1 MFTKFRPVWIV
12 AARELRDQF
21 RDWRVLMPMLIL
33 VLCFPFLMNEF
44 AKQTV
49 DFLNQ
54 YNANLILDRLVP
66 FSIMII
72 GFFPITV
79 SLVVALESFV
89 GEKERGTI
97 EPLLS
102 SPMEDW
108 QLYFGKL
115 LVGVITPLI
124 ASYLSIGLYMWLI
137 LIRQELTIP
146 PFTVMLQLLLL
157 TGAHAFLMVSAA
169 IVISVQSTS
178 VKAAN
183 LLASFIVIPVA
194 ILMQGEAVMLFWGNE
209 RVLWLAILGVV
220 IIALLLIRVGI
231 AHFHREYLLGRE
243 IDVINM
249 NWIWRTFLK
258 NFLGGAPS
266 LPAWYRSVLAP
277 SLRRVMPATLV
288 LLAIAGLSIWL
299 GYDWSVD
306 NVPRALEMA
315 TKERADRF
323 SQQLTEFP
331 DMRTLRDRISVP
343 FLFLNNTRAT
353 FFIFLTGLVSFSV
366 LGVILYMVNIGLI
379 GGLFGLYQSLGYQA
393 LPIFVAGVL
402 PHGVFELPALLLGSA
417 AMLYFGVSIVT
428 PQVGKSMG
436 EVIIELVADWLK
448 IFLGLVVPLLA
459 LAAVIEVYV
468 TPLVLEWCKNMNYCG
483 SLLG

>member
-1 MFTKFRPVWIV
+1 MPKEILMLIKLKPVFII
-12 AARELRDQF
+12 AGRELKDQF
-21 RDWRVLMPMLIL
+21 RDWRVLAPMAIL
-33 VLCFPFLMNEF
+33 VLCFPLLMNAF
-44 AKQTV
+44 AQQTV
-49 DFLNQ
+49 NFLNK
-54 YNANLILDRLVP
+54 YDANLILDRLVP

-124 ASYLSIGLYMWLI
+124 ASYLSIALYMWLI

-146 PFTVMLQLLLL
+146 PLTVMVQLLLL

-249 NWIWRTFLK
+249 GWIWRTFRS
-258 NFLGGAPS
+258 NFLGGARSIPV
-266 LPAWYRSVLAP
+266 WYRTVLGPA
-277 SLRRVMPATLV
+277 LRRVLPAVITL
-288 LLAIAGLSIWL
+288 LLVAIVSIWM
-299 GYDWSVD
+299 GYDWSLN
-306 NVPRALEMA
+306 NVQRVIES
-315 TKERADRF
+315 ADHEEVEKI
-323 SQQLTEFP
+323 SGQLAEFP
-331 DMRTLRDRISVP
+331 DLRTFGNR
-343 FLFLNNTRAT
+343 
-353 FFIFLTGLVSFSV
+353 FS
-366 LGVILYMVNIGLI
+366 
-379 GGLFGLYQSLGYQA
+379 
-393 LPIFVAGVL
+393 
-402 PHGVFELPALLLGSA
+402 
-417 AMLYFGVSIVT
+417 
-428 PQVGKSMG
+428 
-436 EVIIELVADWLK
+436 
-448 IFLGLVVPLLA
+448 
-459 LAAVIEVYV
+459 
-468 TPLVLEWCKNMNYCG
+468 
-483 SLLG
+483 

>member
-1 MFTKFRPVWIV
+1 MFTKLRLVWIV
-12 AARELRDQF
+12 ARRELRDQL

-44 AKQTV
+44 ARQTV

-79 SLVVALESFV
+79 SLVVALEAFV

-102 SPMEDW
+102 SPIENW

-115 LVGVITPLI
+115 LVGVITPLM
-124 ASYLSIGLYMWLI
+124 ASYLSIALYMWLI
-137 LIRQELTIP
+137 LLRQDLTIP
-146 PFTVMLQLLLL
+146 PFMMMMQLLLL

-209 RVLWLAILGVV
+209 QVLWLAILGVT

-243 IDVINM
+243 IDTINM
-249 NWIWRTFLK
+249 IWIWRMFRN
-258 NFLGGAPS
+258 NFFGGAHS
-266 LPAWYRSVLAP
+266 IREWYGVVIGQA
-277 SLRRVMPATLV
+277 LRRVAPAFLTLLFV
-288 LLAIAGLSIWL
+288 AGVSIWL
-299 GYDWSVD
+299 GYDWIMQ
-306 NVPRALEMA
+306 NVPHALENA
-315 TKERADRF
+315 SPQEVGRF
-323 SQQLTEFP
+323 TRQLEEFP
-331 DMRTLRDRISVP
+331 DMRTFRDTISAP
-343 FLFLNNTRAT
+343 FLFLNNTRAI
-353 FFIFLTGLVSFSV
+353 FFIFLAGLASFSV
-366 LGVILYMVNIGLI
+366 LGVLLYMVNISLI
-379 GGLFGLYQSLGYQA
+379 GGLFGLFQLLGIQA
-393 LPIFVAGVL
+393 LPLFLAGVL
-402 PHGVFELPALLLGSA
+402 PHGIFEIPALIVGSA
-417 AMLYFGVSIVT
+417 AMLYFGAAIVT

-436 EVIIELVADWLK
+436 EVIIELIADWTK

-459 LAAVIEVYV
+459 IAAVIEAYI
-468 TPLVLEWCKNMNYCG
+468 TPAILQGVMK
-483 SLLG
+483 

>member
-1 MFTKFRPVWIV
+1 MFTKLNLVWTV
-12 AARELRDQF
+12 AGRELRDQM
-21 RDWRVLMPMLIL
+21 RDWRVLAPMAIL
-33 VLCFPFLMNEF
+33 VFCFPLLMNEF
-44 AKQTV
+44 GKQTV

-54 YNANLILDRLVP
+54 YDANLILDRLVP

-102 SPMEDW
+102 SPLENW

-115 LVGVITPLI
+115 LVGVSTPLI
-124 ASYLSIGLYMWLI
+124 ASYLSIGLYLLLAM
-137 LIRQELTIP
+137 RQELNMPSPLIM
-146 PFTVMLQLLLL
+146 FQLLLL

-209 RVLWLAILGVV
+209 QVLWLAIAGVT

-243 IDVINM
+243 IDVVNVR
-249 NWIWRTFLK
+249 WIWRTFWSS
-258 NFLGGAPS
+258 FIGGATS
-266 LPAWYRSVLAP
+266 LKEWYGKVLGSA
-277 SLRRVMPATLV
+277 LRRAVPAMLV
-288 LLAIAGLSIWL
+288 LLLVSGVSVWL
-299 GYDWSVD
+299 GYDWIMKNAAQAIKMASPEDIASITERVQE
-306 NVPRALEMA
+306 VPDLR
-315 TKERADRF
+315 TF
-323 SQQLTEFP
+323 SES
-331 DMRTLRDRISVP
+331 ISAP
-343 FLFLNNTRAT
+343 FLFLNNSRAVL
-353 FFIFLTGLVSFSV
+353 FIFALGTVSFSV
-366 LGVILYMVNIGLI
+366 LGVLLYMVNIGLI
-379 GGLFGLYQSLGYQA
+379 GGLFGLFQLIGLNA
-393 LPIFVAGVL
+393 WPLFIAGVL
-402 PHGVFELPALLLGSA
+402 PHGVFELPALLIGSA
-417 AMLYFGVSIVT
+417 AMLYFGANIVT

-436 EVIIELVADWLK
+436 EVILELLADWTK
-448 IFLGLVVPLLA
+448 IFLGLVLPLLA
-459 LAAVIEVYV
+459 IAALIETYI
-468 TPLVLEWCKNMNYCG
+468 TP
-483 SLLG
+483 SLLIAALQ